1 MAAIEHT
8 ARHTARRGGPIDR
21 DQLRA
26 LRALRAAFGDVQ
38 VLSVDDNTPDSARVE
53 QLRMAGAAS

>member
-8 ARHTARRGGPIDR
+8 ARLRGPIDR

-38 VLSVDDNTPDSARVE
+38 VLSVDDNTPDPAGSE
-53 QLRMAGAAS
+53 QLRMTGAAS

>member
-8 ARHTARRGGPIDR
+8 ARRSGPIDR

-26 LRALRAAFGDVQ
+26 LRVLRAAFGDVQ
-38 VLSVDDNTPDSARVE
+38 VLDVEDNPPHDTEPASAR
-53 QLRMAGAAS
+53 QWHA